1 MAAESWRDA
10 ISEWSDG
17 PGTWTIPEGERAFA
31 RYGKT
36 HMYGADKFVGKYTAF
51 LPDGTK
57 NRQERLDI
65 IMERRMAVGIY
76 EENEHGTAVIQHCE
90 YSHLI
95 PYVISWRSYLRASV
109 SAGIMLNVTY

>member
-95 PYVISWRSYLRASV
+95 PYVIS
-109 SAGIMLNVTY
+109 